1 MFNILISWYKRRF
14 SDPNAVTLF
23 LLLLTGFIT
32 IYFFGDL
39 ISPILVALVLAY
51 LLDWPTQRLMR
62 LGWSRTLSA
71 TLVLLLFIGV
81 MLLLLTGLLPS
92 IVRQGVNLA
101 REAPNML
108 GNLKVYMVRLPESY
122 PDLVDVSLAETLL
135 NTVQARFVKLGEF
148 IVSASVSSL
157 INVVAVMVY
166 LILVPLMVFFM
177 LKDKERLLTGVYR
190 FLPSNRALA
199 TQVWIEMNEQIV
211 NYIRGKVF
219 HILIVSLANYL
230 VFYFMGINYALLLG
244 VGVGLS
250 VLIPYVGAVMIS
262 VPVVIVGLFQWG
274 VSPDF
279 AYLLVAYLIVQ
290 ALDANLL
297 VPLLFSEAM
306 NLHPIAIIIAVLIFG
321 GLWGFWGIFF
331 AIPLAT
337 LVKAVVNAWPGS
349 SQRVDKSSLDKLTLP
364 KDAERKIASS

>member
-1 MFNILISWYKRRF
+1 MFHVLMNWYKRRF

-23 LLLLTGFIT
+23 LLLLAGFAV

-39 ISPILVALVLAY
+39 VGPILVALVLAY

-62 LGWSRTLSA
+62 LGCSRSWSA
-71 TLVLLLFIGV
+71 TLVLCLFVGI

-101 REAPNML
+101 REAPSML
-108 GNLKVYMVRLPESY
+108 GNVKGYMLRLPESY
-122 PDLVDVSLAETLL
+122 PDLMDVSLAETLL
-135 NTVQARFVKLGEF
+135 NTAQARLVKAGEL
-148 IVSASVSSL
+148 IVSASFSSL
-157 INVVAVMVY
+157 INLVMVMVY

-177 LKDKERLLTGVYR
+177 LKDKEILLKGVYR
-190 FLPSNRALA
+190 FLPSNRVLVS
-199 TQVWIEMNEQIV
+199 QVWDEMNGQIV
-211 NYIRGKVF
+211 NYIRGKVI

-230 VFYFMGINYALLLG
+230 VFYFMGIDYALLLG

-250 VLIPYVGAVMIS
+250 VLIPYVGAVMIT
-262 VPVVIVGLFQWG
+262 VPVVTVGLFQWG
-274 VSPDF
+274 MTPEF

-290 ALDANLL
+290 TLDANLL

-321 GLWGFWGIFF
+321 GLWGFWGVFF

-337 LVKAVVNAWPGS
+337 LVKAVVNAWPAAANKGEIS
-349 SQRVDKSSLDKLTLP
+349 EKSGEK
-364 KDAERKIASS
+364 KIAS

>member
-1 MFNILISWYKRRF
+1 MFKILLNWYKRRF

-23 LLLLTGFIT
+23 LLLLTGFAT

-62 LGWSRTLSA
+62 LGCSRTLSVS
-71 TLVLLLFIGV
+71 LVLLLFIGV

-101 REAPNML
+101 REAPSML
-108 GNLKVYMVRLPESY
+108 GNLKIYMLRLPESY
-122 PDLVDVSLAETLL
+122 PDLMDVSLAETLL
-135 NTVQARFVKLGEF
+135 NTVQARFVKLGEL

-177 LKDKERLLTGVYR
+177 LKDKAILLAGVYR

-211 NYIRGKVF
+211 NYIRGKVI

-230 VFYFMGINYALLLG
+230 VFSIMGIDYALLLG

-274 VSPDF
+274 VSPEF
-279 AYLLVAYLIVQ
+279 AYLLIAYLVVQ

-306 NLHPIAIIIAVLIFG
+306 NLHPIAIIIAVLVFG
-321 GLWGFWGIFF
+321 GLWGFWGVFF

-349 SQRVDKSSLDKLTLP
+349 SQKVERSNRDGAP
-364 KDAERKIASS
+364 KVAS